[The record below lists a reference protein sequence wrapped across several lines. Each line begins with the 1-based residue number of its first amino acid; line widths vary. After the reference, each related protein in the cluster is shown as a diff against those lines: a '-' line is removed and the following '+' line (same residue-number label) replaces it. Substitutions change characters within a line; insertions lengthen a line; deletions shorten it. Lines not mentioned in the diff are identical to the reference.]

1 MITTYIGQTVYI
13 GDEVCFIKNFRTGSS
28 TIRKCK
34 CCGEIININKSKITI
49 HCTKSE
55 IDESIGEDIV
65 VPVQDIICKIN
76 V

>member
-1 MITTYIGQTVYI
+1 MITTFIGQTANV

-34 CCGEIININKSKITI
+34 CCGKIVNINKYKITI
-49 HCTKSE
+49 NCTKSE
-55 IDESIGEDIV
+55 MVESVGEDIIV
-65 VPVQDIICKIN
+65 SAQDIICKIN